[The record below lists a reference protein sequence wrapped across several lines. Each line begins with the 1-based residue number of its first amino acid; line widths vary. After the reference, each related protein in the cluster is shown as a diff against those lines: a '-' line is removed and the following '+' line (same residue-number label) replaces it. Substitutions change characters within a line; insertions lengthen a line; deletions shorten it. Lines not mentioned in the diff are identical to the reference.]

1 MERAIYDRLRE
12 IEQDHWWFAGRRAV
26 LTAEIGRL
34 GLPANARVLEA
45 GCGTGGNLA
54 MLQQFGQVSAIE
66 PDGPSRAYAAD
77 RSGADVRE
85 GWLPNGLP
93 DFVQDGTGPFD
104 MVCAFDVVEHVD
116 DDAGAVTALAGLLKP
131 GGKLVVTVPAYAWM
145 WSAHDAAHHH
155 KRRYVRRQVREL
167 IEAAGLKARRVT
179 HFNTLLFPPIAAVR
193 VAKTALRRE
202 GGDDDAL
209 PPAPLNR
216 LLAGLFAA
224 EAGLLKAGDLPF
236 GVSILAVAEKPA

>member
-12 IEQDHWWFAGRRAV
+12 IEQDHWWFVGRRAV
-26 LTAEIGRL
+26 LTAELGRL
-34 GLPANARVLEA
+34 GLPAGARVLEA
-45 GCGTGGNLA
+45 GCGAGGNLA
-54 MLQQFGQVSAIE
+54 MLQRFGQVSAIE
-66 PDGPSRAYAAD
+66 PDGPSRAYAAE
-77 RSGADVRE
+77 RSGADVRD
-85 GWLPNGLP
+85 GWLPNGVP
-93 DFVQDGTGPFD
+93 DFGAAFD

-116 DDAGAVTALAGLLKP
+116 DDAGAVAALAGQLKP
-131 GGKLVVTVPAYAWM
+131 GGKLVLTVPAYAWM

-155 KRRYVRRQVREL
+155 KRRYVRRQVRGL
-167 IEAAGLKARRVT
+167 IAAAGLKVRRVT

-193 VAKTALRRE
+193 VAKTALSRK

-216 LLAGLFAA
+216 LLARTFAA
-224 EAGLLKAGDLPF
+224 EAGLLKAADLPF

>member
-26 LTAEIGRL
+26 LTAEIARL
-34 GLPANARVLEA
+34 GLPAAARVLEA

-66 PDGPSRAYAAD
+66 PDGPSRAYAAE

-93 DFVQDGTGPFD
+93 DFGAPFD

-116 DDAGAVTALAGLLKP
+116 DDRGAVAALAGLLKP
-131 GGKLVVTVPAYAWM
+131 DGKLVITVPAYAWM

-155 KRRYVRRQVREL
+155 KRRYAGPQVRQL
-167 IEAAGLKARRVT
+167 VEATGLKVRRVT
-179 HFNTLLFPPIAAVR
+179 HFNTLLFPPIAAIR
-193 VAKTALRRE
+193 LAKAALRQD
-202 GGDDDAL
+202 GGDDEAL
-209 PPAPLNR
+209 PPPALNR
-216 LLAGLFAA
+216 LLAGVFAA
-224 EAGLLKAGDLPF
+224 ERGLLRATDLPF
-236 GVSILAVAEKPA
+236 GVSILAIAEKSA

>member
-26 LTAEIGRL
+26 LTAELGRL
-34 GLPANARVLEA
+34 GLPAGARVLEA

-54 MLQQFGQVSAIE
+54 MLQQFGAVSAIE
-66 PDGPSRAYAAD
+66 PDAPSRAYAAE

-93 DFVQDGTGPFD
+93 DFGAAFD

-116 DDAGAVTALAGLLKP
+116 DDRGAVAALAGQLAP
-131 GGKLVVTVPAYAWM
+131 GGKLVITVPAYAWM

-167 IEAAGLKARRVT
+167 IEAAGLKVRRVS
-179 HFNTLLFPPIAAVR
+179 HFNTLLFPPIAAIR

-216 LLAGLFAA
+216 LLGRLFAA
-224 EAGLLKAGDLPF
+224 EAGVLKATDLPF

>member
-1 MERAIYDRLRE
+1 VERAIYDRLRE

-34 GLPANARVLEA
+34 GLPENARILEA

-66 PDGPSRAYAAD
+66 PDAPSRAYAAE

-93 DFVQDGTGPFD
+93 ELGGSFD

-116 DDAGAVTALAGLLKP
+116 DDRGAVAALAHQLKP
-131 GGKLVVTVPAYAWM
+131 GGKLVVSVPAYAWM

-155 KRRYVRRQVREL
+155 KRRYVRGQMREL
-167 IEAAGLKARRVT
+167 MEAAGLRVRRVT

-193 VAKTALRRE
+193 LFKTAMRRE

-216 LLAGLFAA
+216 LLGRLFAA
-224 EAGLLKAGDLPF
+224 EAGVLKAVDLPF